1 MVAPDVTGS
10 GLRAHQARR
19 FDPGQQERTDYA
31 MAIASYAAPFNLTGS
46 PVVVMPAGRNVDGL
60 PIGVQ
65 LVGRRWDDDRLLAV
79 ADRVAG
85 ILGGFRAPPGY

>member
-1 MVAPDVTGS
+1 
-10 GLRAHQARR
+10 
-19 FDPGQQERTDYA
+19 
-31 MAIASYAAPFNLTGS
+31 
-46 PVVVMPAGRNVDGL
+46 MPAGRNVDGL